1 MRTRTSLACL
11 LFFSLA
17 LVGCQDEVSDATGPL
32 APAALHAPGVPDVD
46 VTATVDL
53 PPHPESAVHD
63 PVADA
68 YLVSNL
74 GENTGA
80 DLFSHLFDTD
90 DNGFISRVELNAD
103 GTVAGVTEHWIGAS
117 GLDPSPTFTADV
129 DGITGIT
136 IHDGE
141 LYAVDRDEILVF
153 DLDDPSSSSSIPL
166 PAGGVAA
173 SSDLSLPNDVVVEAN
188 GTVWLT
194 DTGLDAGAGRTHTDA
209 VWSWDGSSWT
219 KVAGGPAGE
228 SDLGCPN
235 GIDLTG
241 QSGHPLLLTFCSNEV
256 KRITPGRVTT
266 HATVEDPASGVGRLD
281 GLVRPSDGTLIF
293 SDWRVPQAGLD
304 PEGGVLRWVHPNGTM
319 DRVILED
326 LTFPADIGFDA
337 MRQRVLIPSDGDQAL
352 KIVSGAG

>member
-1 MRTRTSLACL
+1 MRHRTTLTCL
-11 LFFSLA
+11 LFVSLA
-17 LVGCQDEVSDATGPL
+17 LVGCQDEVSDAAAPL
-32 APAALHAPGVPDVD
+32 APEALHAPGAPDVD

-63 PVADA
+63 PVTDA

-74 GENTGA
+74 GENTGE

-90 DNGFISRVELNAD
+90 DNGFISRVDLNPD
-103 GTVAGVTEHWIGAS
+103 GSVAGVTEHWIGAS
-117 GLDPSPTFTADV
+117 GLDPSPMFTADV

-136 IHDGE
+136 IHGGE

-153 DLDDPSSSSSIPL
+153 DLDDPATWRSIPL
-166 PAGGVAA
+166 PGDGVAA
-173 SSDLSLPNDVVVEAN
+173 SSNLSLPNDVVVGAN
-188 GTVWLT
+188 GRVWLT
-194 DTGLDAGAGRTHTDA
+194 DTGLAADASRTHNDA
-209 VWSWDGSSWT
+209 VYSWDGSSWT

-241 QSGHPLLLTFCSNEV
+241 GSGHPLLLTFCSNEV

-281 GLVRPSDGTLIF
+281 GLVRQTDGTLVF
-293 SDWRVPQAGLD
+293 SDWRVPQHGLD
-304 PEGGVLRWVHPNGTM
+304 PEGGVLRWVHPNGKV
-319 DRVILED
+319 DRVLLED

-337 MRQRVLIPSDGDQAL
+337 MRERVLIPSDGDQAL
-352 KIVSGAG
+352 KIVGGGG